1 MLLTNSRPKDT
12 YALLSDRITPPP
24 PFHTPHRRIS
34 HTAKTNTRL
43 STPNAARTISLKPEA
58 PSYLSP
64 SLRMNRSSQLFPND
78 ESPMGMP

>member
-12 YALLSDRITPPP
+12 DALLSDRITPPS
-24 PFHTPHRRIS
+24 FHTPRRRIS

-64 SLRMNRSSQLFPND
+64 SLRMNRSSQLFSKD